1 MFFITIFYLK
11 QIHIKKGYGHIPP
24 QVCIIYGK
32 STLCDWCDP
41 VVDRKNMKKGYME
54 LFTLNRDL
62 ISAYK
67 IRCNNHQELL
77 QHLKEVNKMI
87 QRAGRVRGQSRKFI

>member
-1 MFFITIFYLK
+1 
-11 QIHIKKGYGHIPP
+11 
-24 QVCIIYGK
+24 
-32 STLCDWCDP
+32 
-41 VVDRKNMKKGYME
+41 MKKGYME

-87 QRAGRVRGQSRKFI
+87 QRAGRVRGQFKSRGQVGSEVSSNLEDRQGQRSVQI